1 MADETKISCPKCK
14 HKFVLTEALAG
25 PLLEKAKL
33 EAEDALADAR
43 RSAHEEG
50 KRAAATK
57 FAEDMASTT
66 RAAADAKEALAAAE
80 KRIFD
85 QNVALTAARN
95 EQAKALSMQRELQ
108 EEHSKMALTIETRI
122 NEALGTAKGQARR
135 ESDAENALKL
145 AEKEKALQELR
156 DQLAEAKRKAD
167 HTDNRIQGE
176 VQELELEKRLRETF
190 PRDNVEPVA
199 KGVHGGDSL
208 LRVLNSAGAVCGL
221 ILFESK
227 DTQAFDAKWLA
238 KLRADQ
244 RTAGADLAVIVTRTM
259 PKGVELF
266 EQVDGVWVS
275 SLPACMALTA
285 ALRSALFAT
294 YSARKASEGQETKA
308 ELLYTYLTGGGYK
321 HRLSAMVEAVDTL
334 QTGLTKEK
342 AAIERQWS
350 LRSATHDKLVA
361 SVVGM
366 HGDVAGIAGQ
376 SVQELEAASLKALE
390 AAE

>member
-25 PLLEKAKL
+25 PLLEKAKQ
-33 EAEDALADAR
+33 EAEDALAAAR
-43 RSAHEEG
+43 KSAHEEG
-50 KRAAATK
+50 R
-57 FAEDMASTT
+57 
-66 RAAADAKEALAAAE
+66 LAAAKAGQE
-80 KRIFD
+80 NFQKLLHESD
-85 QNVALTAARN
+85 EAKQALIDAQQALRTQEAKLATA
-95 EQAKALSMQRELQ
+95 QAAQAEATRKSRELD
-108 EEHSKMALTIETRI
+108 EAKRELDLTIETRI